1 MAKLFVIAGHG
12 AGDPG
17 ACSDG
22 YSEADLVR
30 KLASKLKSRGGS
42 DVQVG
47 DTSVNWYASNYIS
60 KGKCPKGV
68 PVIELHMDSAAASAK
83 GGHVIIKS
91 GLPADKYDLAL
102 QKFIASFMPGR
113 SQTLVGHSELAN
125 PNRAYRMGVN
135 YRLMECGFISN
146 DGDRNKFINQ
156 MDELADGILAA
167 FGIKGSGSSSESAS
181 KPSSSTG
188 STSSSS
194 SSSKVYTGT
203 GFGGTYRC
211 NTSVLN
217 VRDKPSTSGNV
228 VATYKSGQTVNLDDW
243 YTIADGYV
251 WGRYTGSSSGKK
263 RYIAVGK
270 ATGKPESNDYLI
282 KVSGSSS
289 SSSKKSVD
297 TLAREVIAGKW
308 GNGSDRKNR
317 LTAAG
322 YDYDAV
328 QKRVNELL

>member
-42 DVQVG
+42 EVTVG

-68 PVIELHMDSAAASAK
+68 PVLELHMDSASASAK
-83 GGHVIIKS
+83 GGHVIIRK
-91 GLPADKYDLAL
+91 GLAADKYDNALA
-102 QKFIASFMPGR
+102 KFIGSFMPGR
-113 SQTLVGHSELAN
+113 SSKLVGRSDLAN
-125 PNRAYRMGVN
+125 PNRAYKMGVN

-156 MDELADGILAA
+156 MDELADGILEA
-167 FGIKGSGSSSESAS
+167 FGIKGSSSNS
-181 KPSSSTG
+181 
-188 STSSSS
+188 
-194 SSSKVYTGT
+194 
-203 GFGGTYRC
+203 
-211 NTSVLN
+211 
-217 VRDKPSTSGNV
+217 
-228 VATYKSGQTVNLDDW
+228 
-243 YTIADGYV
+243 
-251 WGRYTGSSSGKK
+251 
-263 RYIAVGK
+263 
-270 ATGKPESNDYLI
+270 
-282 KVSGSSS
+282 SGSSS
-289 SSSKKSVD
+289 SSNSSGSSSSSFKSYTVKVTDSSLNIRKGPGTNYDVVGVIKDKGVYTIVQESSGKGATKWGKLKSGAGWISLDFAKKTSGSTATTSKKSVD
-297 TLAREVIAGKW
+297 EIAKEVIRGDW
-308 GNGSDRKNR
+308 GNADERKKK